1 MLVRDLSNRNSAP
14 SVGHRPVSGI
24 GASSMDRIQ
33 PLTKP
38 DESKTSWPTLAVQ
51 SSQVLRGTVTR
62 HVARFG
68 AGMGYRV
75 FGLRL
80 RLSSLPALRHLFL
93 RCWIWSAGDSSRP
106 CFPPVITKVFGLMLF
121 VPILDHFEV
130 NVFVDFGSSAARR
143 SRIAR
148 RRALFLSRP
157 CFPLR
162 QVCMSVTVF
171 HETGTFSLIPSSGIG
186 LVLRGWGTTA
196 LS

>member
-1 MLVRDLSNRNSAP
+1 MYPLPVRLYIHLLSRSGYRVHHLLSFDHPSPPFASPLLGLQALPETLERSVLVRDLSNRNSAP

-93 RCWIWSAGDSSRP
+93 RC
-106 CFPPVITKVFGLMLF
+106 
-121 VPILDHFEV
+121 
-130 NVFVDFGSSAARR
+130 
-143 SRIAR
+143 
-148 RRALFLSRP
+148 
-157 CFPLR
+157 
-162 QVCMSVTVF
+162 
-171 HETGTFSLIPSSGIG
+171 
-186 LVLRGWGTTA
+186 
-196 LS
+196 